1 MQTKT
6 NIPLNEVSAVLATL
20 REFVNSPDTSFAQ
33 LQDLRDDL
41 TSLNGIIT
49 HKIRTALMA
58 SRK

>member
-20 REFVNSPDTSFAQ
+20 REFVNSPDTSFSQ